1 MSSTIVVTI
10 TLIIIVLLSMVIL
23 KQIPLIDQYFTRFI
37 LVGGVNTLNY
47 FLFYTILNLKLEYI
61 YAHII
66 SFLLSSTISFFIT
79 VSYTFEE
86 SITIKKL
93 IYFPITYLPNLLLS
107 TIGTYIFV
115 YFNIMNESFASL
127 LVMVIAIPITCI
139 LSKLLLVRK

>member
-86 SITIKKL
+86 SITIKKF

-127 LVMVIAIPITCI
+127 LVMVIAIPITFI